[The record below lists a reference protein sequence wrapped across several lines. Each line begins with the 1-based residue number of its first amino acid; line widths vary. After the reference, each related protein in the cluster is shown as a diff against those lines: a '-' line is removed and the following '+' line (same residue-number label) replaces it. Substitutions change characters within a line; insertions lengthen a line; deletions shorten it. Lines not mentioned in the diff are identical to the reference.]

1 MSTFRI
7 AVFASGEGS
16 NFQALAEAANTDT
29 LGGAKIALLVCD
41 KPSAP
46 VVRRAEQLGIPAYVF
61 KPKDY
66 DSREAYEREI
76 VMRLEELQ
84 VDLIVLAGY
93 MRLLTPVIVHQYRG
107 RLINIHPSLLP
118 AFPGKDA
125 IGQALAY
132 GVKLSGVTVHF
143 VDEGMDTGPII
154 AQRAIDIVSG
164 ETAESFAQAVHGI
177 ERELYPTV
185 VSWFA
190 QGFVRLEGREVTV
203 TQADTK
209 DYR

>member
-1 MSTFRI
+1 MSAYRI

-16 NFQALAEAANTDT
+16 NFQALAEAATAGT
-29 LGGAKIALLVCD
+29 LGGAEIALLVCD
-41 KPSAP
+41 KPAAP
-46 VVRRAEQLGIPAYVF
+46 VVHRAERLGIPAFIF

-66 DSREAYEREI
+66 ESREAYEREI
-76 VMRLEELQ
+76 VRRLEELQ

-93 MRLLTPVIVHQYRG
+93 MRLLTPVIVQQYAG

-154 AQRAIDIVSG
+154 AQRALEVISG
-164 ETAESFAQAVHGI
+164 ANAESFANAVHEV
-177 ERELYPTV
+177 ERELYPEV

-190 QGFVRLEGREVTV
+190 RGLVTLDGRHVTV
-203 TQADTK
+203 AGAHGQK
-209 DYR
+209 

>member
-1 MSTFRI
+1 MGVYRI

-16 NFQALAEAANTDT
+16 NFQALAEAANAGK
-29 LGGAKIALLVCD
+29 LGGAEIALLVCD

-46 VVRRAEQLGIPAYVF
+46 VVGRAERLGIPAFLF

-76 VMRLEELQ
+76 VEQLEEHR
-84 VDLIVLAGY
+84 VDLVVLAGY
-93 MRLLTPVIVHQYRG
+93 MRLLTPVIVEKYAG

-132 GVKLSGVTVHF
+132 GVKVSGVTVHF

-154 AQRAIDIVSG
+154 AQAAIPIASG
-164 ETAESFAQAVHGI
+164 ETSESFAEAVHAV
-177 ERELYPTV
+177 ERELYPEV

-190 QGFVRLEGREVTV
+190 QGRVKLEGRQVTV
-203 TQADTK
+203 SNF
-209 DYR
+209 

>member
-1 MSTFRI
+1 MSAYRI

-16 NFQALAEAANTDT
+16 NFQALAEAAQTGA
-29 LGGAKIALLVCD
+29 LGGAEMALLVCD

-46 VVRRAEQLGIPAYVF
+46 VVQRAERLGVPAYVF
-61 KPKDY
+61 TPKAY

-76 VMRLEELQ
+76 VQRLEELQ

-93 MRLLTPVIVHQYRG
+93 MRLLTPVIVDQYRG
-107 RLINIHPSLLP
+107 KLINIHPSLLP
-118 AFPGKDA
+118 AFPGRDA
-125 IGQALAY
+125 IGQALSY

-154 AQRAIDIVSG
+154 AQRAIDVVEG
-164 ETAESFAQAVHGI
+164 ETAESFAKAVHGV
-177 ERELYPTV
+177 ERMLYPEV

-190 QGFVRLEGREVTV
+190 RGLVKLDGRQVTV
-203 TQADTK
+203 TSPNELK
-209 DYR
+209 S

>member
-1 MSTFRI
+1 MGVYRI

-16 NFQALAEAANTDT
+16 NFQALAEAAIEGK
-29 LGGAKIALLVCD
+29 LGGAEVALLVSD

-46 VVRRAEQLGIPAYVF
+46 VVGRAERLGIPAF
-61 KPKDY
+61 LFNPKDY
-66 DSREAYEREI
+66 TSREAYEREI
-76 VMRLEELQ
+76 VKRLKENHI
-84 VDLIVLAGY
+84 DLVVLAGY
-93 MRLLTPVIVHQYRG
+93 MRLLTPVIVGEYRG

-132 GVKLSGVTVHF
+132 GVKVSGVTVHF

-164 ETAESFAQAVHGI
+164 ETAESFAQAVHSV
-177 ERELYPTV
+177 ERGLYPEV

-190 QGFVRLEGREVTV
+190 QRFVKLEGRQVTV
-203 TQADTK
+203 S
-209 DYR
+209 RSMGIMNR

>member
-1 MSTFRI
+1 MSAYRI

-16 NFQALAEAANTDT
+16 NFQALAEAAAAGT
-29 LGGAKIALLVCD
+29 LGGAEIALLVCD
-41 KPSAP
+41 KPAAP
-46 VVRRAEQLGIPAYVF
+46 VVQRAERLGIPAFIF

-66 DSREAYEREI
+66 ESREAYEREI
-76 VMRLEELQ
+76 VRRLEELQ

-93 MRLLTPVIVHQYRG
+93 MRLLTPVIVQQYAG

-154 AQRAIDIVSG
+154 AQRALEVTPG
-164 ETAESFAQAVHGI
+164 ANAESFANAVHEV
-177 ERELYPTV
+177 ERELYPEV

-190 QGFVRLEGREVTV
+190 RGLVTLDGRHVTV
-203 TQADTK
+203 AGAHGQK
-209 DYR
+209 